1 MPLSS
6 TARHIAPMALRL
18 FISAALHVKGLSDEV
33 VIAINAVTDE
43 LILNIQSKNG
53 SQSNINELAMNILP
67 IFTWI
72 HTNKGYLIKRC
83 RIVELIETVEPS
95 LRAWLKGEE
104 YTSPHHIMEVYH
116 RKYKDKLHNMALPI
130 QIFDRYDIEQALKDL
145 NREVVNYNNEI
156 TIGNIYHICVY
167 IYIYIYIYICIYI
180 HICILCMYVHVHI
193 YVYMYMYFIL
203 YASLIIYVYIYMYMY
218 MYYRYRCHRKD
229 ETSTASYH

>member
-167 IYIYIYIYICIYI
+167 IYIYIYIYMYIYTYMYSVYVCTCTYICLYVYVFYFVCIFNYICIYI
-180 HICILCMYVHVHI
+180 
-193 YVYMYMYFIL
+193 YVYV
-203 YASLIIYVYIYMYMY
+203 YVL
-218 MYYRYRCHRKD
+218 
-229 ETSTASYH
+229 

>member
-167 IYIYIYIYICIYI
+167 IYIY
-180 HICILCMYVHVHI
+180 MY
-193 YVYMYMYFIL
+193 
-203 YASLIIYVYIYMYMY
+203 IYVYIYIYVFCVCMYMY
-218 MYYRYRCHRKD
+218 IYMFICICILFCMHL
-229 ETSTASYH
+229 